1 MKIGIVADDLT
12 GSMDTGVQFI
22 KYGLGPIL
30 CLREGPSEHAQVC
43 IVNTESRGRGS
54 EWARVGTL
62 NAVNTLERRFLFKKI
77 DSTLRGHLA
86 TEIKTL
92 LSVTQYQ
99 RAIICPAVIDEGR
112 LVINGELWLHG
123 KPLHETEF
131 ASDPDWPAGTSSIQQ
146 RIGIPSEHIPLAI
159 VRSGPESLKRCLRE
173 SNAQFLIPD
182 AEEESD
188 LQVIAK
194 AIVFT
199 DILPCGALG
208 FARAWASA
216 ILGHDSGCSKIESGI
231 GGIEGSILFV
241 VGSYHPRTRQQVNSL
256 NKSHDIIS
264 QVIHSNDQNDLADG
278 YKALITESSS
288 GKHILLRTP
297 DDRIEDRVKQKTL
310 IGALAK
316 TTSEI
321 IQAHSIGC
329 LIICGGE
336 TAGAIIEELGTKT
349 IEIRGELL
357 PGIPYGI
364 LKGGIG
370 AGISILTKAG
380 GFGNQESLLRL
391 YEKLTL

>member
-43 IVNTESRGRGS
+43 IVNTESRGRDS

-62 NAVNTLERRFLFKKI
+62 NAVYTLEGRFLFKKI

-92 LSVTQYQ
+92 LSVTKYQ

-112 LVINGELWLHG
+112 QVINSELWLHG

-131 ASDPDWPAGTSSIQQ
+131 ALDPDWPARTSSIQQ
-146 RIGIPSEHIPLAI
+146 RIGTPSEHIPLAI
-159 VRSGPESLKRCLRE
+159 VRSGPESLKRCLRD
-173 SNAQFLIPD
+173 SNAEFLIPD

-216 ILGHDSGCSKIESGI
+216 ILGRDSGFSKIES
-231 GGIEGSILFV
+231 GIEGSILFV

-256 NKSHDIIS
+256 IKSHDIIS
-264 QVIHSNDQNDLADG
+264 QVIHSNDPNDLADV

-370 AGISILTKAG
+370 AGIYILTKAG

-391 YEKLTL
+391 YEKLAL